1 MEPILLQCLILRSAE
16 ICESS
21 VRCSLFWIARQR
33 DWTKLLIRSVRVKD
47 KTSKGVRAMAS
58 ETLEKYLAHIGG
70 QIIESFK
77 NLLNSA
83 KVHRTICQP
92 CTNILVQS
100 GWFL

>member
-1 MEPILLQCLILRSAE
+1 
-16 ICESS
+16 
-21 VRCSLFWIARQR
+21 
-33 DWTKLLIRSVRVKD
+33 
-47 KTSKGVRAMAS
+47 MAS
-58 ETLEKYLAHIGG
+58 DTLEKYLAHIGG
-70 QIIESFK
+70 QIIESLK